1 MKIKILI
8 ILSLFAVA
16 CGRKN
21 SPQIQY
27 IDKIQTQYDTIMFLS
42 DAGMDTIYSYQPCD
56 SFIRIVRQ
64 NDTVYIR
71 EVKKVV
77 QTKIISKRD
86 TVYRTPI
93 VTNNVKINNKGG
105 QIGENT
111 SVKNKKGDN
120 INGDGNTIK
129 KDKQNWWWIFLAG
142 MLTWFIIQN
151 VIWKLIKRYLV
162 LPI

>member
-1 MKIKILI
+1 MKTKILI

-21 SPQIQY
+21 TPQIQY
-27 IDKIQTQYDTIMFLS
+27 IDKITTNYDTIMLLS
-42 DAGMDTIYSYQPCD
+42 DAGVDTIYSYQPCD

-64 NDTVYIR
+64 DDTVYIR

-77 QTKIISKRD
+77 QTKIISKVD
-86 TVYRTPI
+86 TVFRTPI
-93 VTNNVKINNKGG
+93 VTTNVKINNKGG

-129 KDKQNWWWIFLAG
+129 KDKQNWWWIFLVG
-142 MLTWFIIQN
+142 MLTWFVIQN
-151 VIWKLIKRYLV
+151 VVWRVIKRY
-162 LPI
+162 INISI